1 MFNGLIFRPQM
12 GIFMQQ
18 SLFPFRLDKVGPTC
32 KDTDLHLTEQSGG
45 TMEKTEQPE
54 EEPKSGFF
62 ARLKS
67 GLQKTRSSLACGL
80 ENIVQGKAKVG
91 PELLEELE
99 ETLLI
104 ADVGMETTAFILE
117 DLKKDVAQNRIRSN
131 DEVLQQLKGR
141 MIQVLSQ
148 NINPITFTK
157 NKLLVVLM
165 VGING
170 SGKTTTIGKLAQRW
184 KREGKNVLL
193 AAGDTFRAAAIDQL
207 QVWAERAD
215 INCISQKSGAD
226 PSAVAYDAVQ
236 AALARDMDVV
246 LIDTAGRLQTNQN
259 LMEELKKVK
268 RVIGKVLPGA
278 PHETLLVLDA
288 TIGQNSISQAKLF
301 HEAMELDGFV
311 MTKLDG
317 TAKGGVLLNL
327 SGELKLPIHFIGI
340 GEKAED
346 LQAFDPESFVEALI
360 SG

>member
-1 MFNGLIFRPQM
+1 MEE
-12 GIFMQQ
+12 
-18 SLFPFRLDKVGPTC
+18 
-32 KDTDLHLTEQSGG
+32 TEI
-45 TMEKTEQPE
+45 PE
-54 EEPKSGFF
+54 EKPKSGFF

-67 GLQKTRSSLACGL
+67 GLQKTRSSLAGGI

-91 PELLEELE
+91 PELLDELE

-104 ADVGMETTAFILE
+104 ADVGMETTSFILE
-117 DLKKDVAQNRIRSN
+117 DLKKDVAQNRIREN
-131 DEVLQQLKGR
+131 NEVLKHLKEK
-141 MIQVLSQ
+141 MIEVLSQ
-148 NINPITFTK
+148 NIHPIEFSK
-157 NKLLVVLM
+157 NKPMVILM

-170 SGKTTTIGKLAQRW
+170 SGKTTTIGKLAQKW
-184 KREGKNVLL
+184 KQEGKKVLL
-193 AAGDTFRAAAIDQL
+193 AAGDTFRAAAVDQL
-207 QVWAERAD
+207 KVWAERAD

-236 AALARDMDVV
+236 AAVARDMDVV

-278 PHETLLVLDA
+278 PHQTLLVLDA
-288 TIGQNSISQAKLF
+288 TLGQNSISQAKLF
-301 HEAMELDGFV
+301 HEALELNGLV

-327 SGELKLPIHFIGI
+327 SGELKLPVHYIGV

-346 LQAFDPESFVEALI
+346 LQAFDPENFVEALI
-360 SG
+360 SS

>member
-1 MFNGLIFRPQM
+1 MEE
-12 GIFMQQ
+12 
-18 SLFPFRLDKVGPTC
+18 
-32 KDTDLHLTEQSGG
+32 TEE
-45 TMEKTEQPE
+45 TE

-62 ARLKS
+62 FRLKA
-67 GLQKTRSSLACGL
+67 GLQKTRDSFAGGI

-91 PELLEELE
+91 LELLDELE

-104 ADVGMETTAFILE
+104 ADVGIKTTTFILE
-117 DLKKDVAQNRIRSN
+117 DLKKDVAQNRIREN
-131 DEVLQQLKGR
+131 DEVLQHLKGQ
-141 MIQVLSQ
+141 MFKVLSQ
-148 NINPITFTK
+148 NNKPIQFSK
-157 NKLLVVLM
+157 NKPLVILM

-170 SGKTTTIGKLAQRW
+170 SGKTTTIGKLAQKW
-184 KREGKNVLL
+184 KKEGKKVLL

-207 QVWAERAD
+207 QVWAERTD
-215 INCISQKSGAD
+215 INCISQKNGAD
-226 PSAVAYDAVQ
+226 PTAVAYDAVQ
-236 AALARDMDVV
+236 AAVARNVDVL

-288 TIGQNSISQAKLF
+288 TLGQNSISQAKHF
-301 HEAMELDGFV
+301 HEALELDGFV

-327 SGELKLPIHFIGI
+327 SGELKLPIHFIGV

-346 LQAFDPESFVEALI
+346 LQLFDSKIFVDALI
-360 SG
+360 SS

>member
-1 MFNGLIFRPQM
+1 M
-12 GIFMQQ
+12 
-18 SLFPFRLDKVGPTC
+18 KEA
-32 KDTDLHLTEQSGG
+32 EQ
-45 TMEKTEQPE
+45 TE
-54 EEPKSGFF
+54 EELKSGFF
-62 ARLKS
+62 VRLKA
-67 GLQKTRSSLACGL
+67 GLQKTRDSFAGGI

-91 PELLEELE
+91 LELLDELE

-104 ADVGMETTAFILE
+104 ADVGVKTTTFILE
-117 DLKKDVAQNRIRSN
+117 DLKKDVAQNRIREN
-131 DEVLQQLKGR
+131 DEVLQHLKGQ
-141 MIQVLSQ
+141 MFKVLSQ
-148 NINPITFTK
+148 NNKPVQFSK
-157 NKLLVVLM
+157 NKPLVILM

-170 SGKTTTIGKLAQRW
+170 SGKTTTIGKLAQNW
-184 KREGKNVLL
+184 KKEGKKVLL

-215 INCISQKSGAD
+215 INCISQKNGAD

-236 AALARDMDVV
+236 AAVARNVDVL

-288 TIGQNSISQAKLF
+288 TLGQNSISQAKHF
-301 HEAMELDGFV
+301 HEALELDGFV

-327 SGELKLPIHFIGI
+327 SGELKLPIHFIGV

-346 LQAFDPESFVEALI
+346 LQLFDSKIFVDALI
-360 SG
+360 SS

>member
-1 MFNGLIFRPQM
+1 
-12 GIFMQQ
+12 
-18 SLFPFRLDKVGPTC
+18 
-32 KDTDLHLTEQSGG
+32 
-45 TMEKTEQPE
+45 MEKTEQPE

-131 DEVLQQLKGR
+131 DEVLEQLKGR
-141 MIQVLSQ
+141 MIEVLSQ
-148 NINPITFTK
+148 NNNPITFTE

-193 AAGDTFRAAAIDQL
+193 AA
-207 QVWAERAD
+207 
-215 INCISQKSGAD
+215 
-226 PSAVAYDAVQ
+226 
-236 AALARDMDVV
+236 
-246 LIDTAGRLQTNQN
+246 
-259 LMEELKKVK
+259 
-268 RVIGKVLPGA
+268 
-278 PHETLLVLDA
+278 
-288 TIGQNSISQAKLF
+288 
-301 HEAMELDGFV
+301 
-311 MTKLDG
+311 
-317 TAKGGVLLNL
+317 
-327 SGELKLPIHFIGI
+327 
-340 GEKAED
+340 
-346 LQAFDPESFVEALI
+346 
-360 SG
+360 

>member
-1 MFNGLIFRPQM
+1 MEE
-12 GIFMQQ
+12 
-18 SLFPFRLDKVGPTC
+18 
-32 KDTDLHLTEQSGG
+32 TEQ
-45 TMEKTEQPE
+45 TE

-62 ARLKS
+62 FRLKS
-67 GLQKTRSSLACGL
+67 GLQKTRASLAGGI

-91 PELLEELE
+91 LELLDELE

-104 ADVGMETTAFILE
+104 ADVGMKTTTFILE
-117 DLKKDVAQNRIRSN
+117 DLKKDVAQNRIREN
-131 DEVLQQLKGR
+131 DEVLQHLKGR
-141 MIQVLSQ
+141 MIKVLSQ
-148 NINPITFTK
+148 NTKPIQFST
-157 NKLLVVLM
+157 NKPLVILM

-170 SGKTTTIGKLAQRW
+170 SGKTTTIGKLAQKW
-184 KREGKNVLL
+184 KKEGKKVLL

-207 QVWAERAD
+207 QVWADRAD

-236 AALARDMDVV
+236 AAIARNVDVL

-288 TIGQNSISQAKLF
+288 TLGQNSISQAKHF
-301 HEAMELDGFV
+301 HEALELDGFV

-327 SGELKLPIHFIGI
+327 SGELKLPIHFIGV

-346 LQAFDPESFVEALI
+346 LQVFDSKKFVDALI
-360 SG
+360 SS

>member
-1 MFNGLIFRPQM
+1 MEE
-12 GIFMQQ
+12 
-18 SLFPFRLDKVGPTC
+18 
-32 KDTDLHLTEQSGG
+32 TEQAK
-45 TMEKTEQPE
+45 ERPE
-54 EEPKSGFF
+54 PGFF
-62 ARLKS
+62 VRLKS
-67 GLQKTRSSLACGL
+67 GLQKTRSSLAGGI
-80 ENIVQGKAKVG
+80 ENLVQGKAKVG
-91 PELLEELE
+91 QELLEELE

-104 ADVGMETTAFILE
+104 ADVGMKTTTFILE
-117 DLKKDVAQNRIRSN
+117 DLKKDVAQNRIREN
-131 DEVLQQLKGR
+131 DEVLKYLKGR
-141 MIQVLSQ
+141 MIEVLSQ
-148 NINPITFTK
+148 NKKKIEFSS
-157 NKLLVVLM
+157 NKPLVILM

-170 SGKTTTIGKLAQRW
+170 SGKTTTIGKLAQKW
-184 KREGKNVLL
+184 KQEGKNVLL

-207 QVWAERAD
+207 QVWAERAG

-236 AALARDMDVV
+236 AAVSRKMDVV

-288 TIGQNSISQAKLF
+288 TLGQNSISQAKLF
-301 HEAMELDGFV
+301 HEALELDGFI

-327 SGELKLPIHFIGI
+327 SGELKLPVHFIGM

-346 LQAFDPESFVEALI
+346 LQTFDSKAFVDALT
-360 SG
+360 SH

>member
-1 MFNGLIFRPQM
+1 MEE
-12 GIFMQQ
+12 
-18 SLFPFRLDKVGPTC
+18 
-32 KDTDLHLTEQSGG
+32 TEQ
-45 TMEKTEQPE
+45 TE

-62 ARLKS
+62 FRLKS
-67 GLQKTRSSLACGL
+67 GLQKTRTSLAGGI

-91 PELLEELE
+91 LELLDELE

-104 ADVGMETTAFILE
+104 ADVGMKTTTFILE
-117 DLKKDVAQNRIRSN
+117 DLKKDVAQNRIREN
-131 DEVLQQLKGR
+131 DEVLQHLKGR
-141 MIQVLSQ
+141 MIKVLSQ
-148 NINPITFTK
+148 NTKPIQFST
-157 NKLLVVLM
+157 NKPLVILM

-170 SGKTTTIGKLAQRW
+170 SGKTTTIGKLAQKW
-184 KREGKNVLL
+184 KKEGKKVLL

-236 AALARDMDVV
+236 AAVARNMDVV

-288 TIGQNSISQAKLF
+288 TLGQNSISQAKHF
-301 HEAMELDGFV
+301 HEALELDGFV

-327 SGELKLPIHFIGI
+327 SGELKLPIHFIGV

-346 LQAFDPESFVEALI
+346 LQAFDSKSFVDALI
-360 SG
+360 SS